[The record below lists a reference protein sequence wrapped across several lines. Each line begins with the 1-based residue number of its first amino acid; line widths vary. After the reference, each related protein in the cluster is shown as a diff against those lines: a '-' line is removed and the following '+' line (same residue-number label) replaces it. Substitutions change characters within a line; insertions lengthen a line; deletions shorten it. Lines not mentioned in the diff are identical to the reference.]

1 DASGKRQIASHFYP
15 LIDLYASGDTHVI
28 DWQLGLMKLSG
39 VTGVLIDWP
48 GTAKVWDYTGNAAN
62 CEAIVKG
69 CERVGLDYAIVYED
83 HNLGMA
89 RDAGKLNVSIIEQ
102 GKADMAYL
110 RDKHMVNK
118 NYIQLNGAPLILD
131 FGPQT
136 LQGPDWDQVYSVM
149 PKPPTFLTLW
159 NQIDQGGKMAKG
171 EFAWVYQNYMDG
183 LKNFYHF
190 RSQVPLKFGVA
201 YPGFVSAYSEGG
213 WPGPTWSI
221 KYSTDT
227 MEATFD
233 YARAYG
239 VNYIQVA
246 TWND

>member
-1 DASGKRQIASHFYP
+1 
-15 LIDLYASGDTHVI
+15 
-28 DWQLGLMKLSG
+28 
-39 VTGVLIDWP
+39 
-48 GTAKVWDYTGNAAN
+48 
-62 CEAIVKG
+62 
-69 CERVGLDYAIVYED
+69 
-83 HNLGMA
+83 
-89 RDAGKLNVSIIEQ
+89 
-102 GKADMAYL
+102 
-110 RDKHMVNK
+110 
-118 NYIQLNGAPLILD
+118 
-131 FGPQT
+131 
-136 LQGPDWDQVYSVM
+136 M

-201 YPGFVSAYSEGG
+201 YPGFESAYSEGG

-246 TWND
+246 TWNDYGEGTIIEPTKEHGYKMLKV